1 MKSATAIDIA
11 AYRKHAERSQSIPKV
26 ARHRLIVNGDSGLGN
41 QMFKYAAGLYFA
53 GILQRNLEI
62 VKPLPGQQQWNG
74 FSRPFQ
80 LDKFCIEAHVREP
93 GLLDRLLF
101 SGKTQ
106 IRRWHHRLERL
117 LNVELLEEPVA
128 YRYHAQL
135 NHNTATART
144 YMNGYWQAARY
155 VKEVEAELRAQFRL
169 RDSLS
174 QTSLEYA
181 KKITSLRLPISVH
194 IRLGDYSLITHSSGP
209 NGQRVSNVL
218 PVQYYERA
226 LAAVAKSFAGF
237 TFVVFSDDPEKART
251 LLPALDHC
259 IFVEGNGP
267 DAAHEDLVLM
277 SLCSHHVIAN
287 SSFSW
292 WGAWLNP
299 KANKRVFAPRYWG
312 NTAESYFP
320 DLYPSG
326 WTIIDNR

>member
-11 AYRKHAERSQSIPKV
+11 DYQHHAERSLSIPK
-26 ARHRLIVNGDSGLGN
+26 AAKHRLIVNGDCCLGN
-41 QMFKYAAGLYFA
+41 QMFKSAAGLYFSTVF
-53 GILQRNLEI
+53 QRSLEI
-62 VKPLPGQQQWNG
+62 VKTLPGRQQWNG

-80 LDKFCIEAHVREP
+80 LDKFCIGAHVREQK
-93 GLLDRLLF
+93 LLDRLLF
-101 SGKTQ
+101 SGNSH
-106 IRRWHHRLERL
+106 IRRWHGRLERL

-128 YRYHAQL
+128 YRYHASL
-135 NHNTATART
+135 DHDTATANT
-144 YMNGYWQAARY
+144 YMNGYWQAAHY
-155 VKEVEAELRAQFRL
+155 VQAVEPELRAQFCL
-169 RDSLS
+169 RDPLS
-174 QTSLEYA
+174 RTSQEYA
-181 KKITSLRLPISVH
+181 KKIMELRLPISVH

-218 PVQYYERA
+218 PIQYYERA
-226 LAAVAKSFAGF
+226 LAAVARAFTGF
-237 TFVVFSDDPEKART
+237 TFVVFSDDPERAKA

-259 IFVEGNGP
+259 LFVEGNGP
-267 DAAHEDLVLM
+267 DAAHEDLFLM

-299 KANKRVFAPRYWG
+299 NADKRVFAPRYWG